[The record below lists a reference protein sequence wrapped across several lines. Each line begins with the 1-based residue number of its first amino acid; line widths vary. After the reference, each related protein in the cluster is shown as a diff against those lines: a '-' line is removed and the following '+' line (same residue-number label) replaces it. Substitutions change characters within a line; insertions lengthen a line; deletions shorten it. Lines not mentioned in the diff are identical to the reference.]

1 MATLRRNDSRPEECS
16 TSTFTRQDEKYLP
29 SLHTKF
35 GLIKIFVKVKDPN
48 I

>member
-16 TSTFTRQDEKYLP
+16 ISSFSQQAENIFTFT
-29 SLHTKF
+29 SHKF
-35 GLIKIFVKVKDPN
+35 GLIKIFVKVKGSN